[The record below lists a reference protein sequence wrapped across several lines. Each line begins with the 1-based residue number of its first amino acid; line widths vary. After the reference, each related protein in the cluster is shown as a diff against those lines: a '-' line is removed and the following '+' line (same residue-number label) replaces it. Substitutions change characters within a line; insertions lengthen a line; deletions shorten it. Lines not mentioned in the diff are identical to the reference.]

1 MTDHMTRQANLE
13 AAALL
18 LDRLGLTARDLQDM
32 AIESRTS
39 VPTFAAY
46 IRALYTAMPAGST
59 RYAYNVYW
67 MKLLD
72 ISGWADRRIDE
83 PTVTELQAVVEHF
96 KLSRQRRRNSREG
109 RQTGRMAIAALRYL
123 YRQAEYDGYIRP
135 GTSPAARLVKP
146 RQLPSTRRAL
156 PEQVLADIIRV
167 ASTTG
172 NDPELDALVLRLH
185 VETACRQGGAI
196 HLRVQD
202 LDATQCVI
210 LLREKGGTERW
221 QPVTPTLMAGLLHH
235 ARERGAS
242 AAEPL
247 LRYRNGRPIQPRRYD
262 YLWRRLRQHL
272 PVVETHGITTH
283 WLRHTTLTW
292 VERNYGKAVAFAYAG
307 HTGASG
313 TVTDIYTRAGIEE
326 VAQALSKLT
335 GEPHPLTCDTNDW
348 TSAASSSPSKR
359 TLR

>member
-18 LDRLGLTARDLQDM
+18 LDRLGLTARDLQDV

-46 IRALYTAMPAGST
+46 IRALYTAMPAGNT

-210 LLREKGGTERW
+210 LLREKGE
-221 QPVTPTLMAGLLHH
+221 PNAGN
-235 ARERGAS
+235 R
-242 AAEPL
+242 
-247 LRYRNGRPIQPRRYD
+247 
-262 YLWRRLRQHL
+262 
-272 PVVETHGITTH
+272 
-283 WLRHTTLTW
+283 
-292 VERNYGKAVAFAYAG
+292 
-307 HTGASG
+307 
-313 TVTDIYTRAGIEE
+313 
-326 VAQALSKLT
+326 
-335 GEPHPLTCDTNDW
+335 
-348 TSAASSSPSKR
+348 
-359 TLR
+359 